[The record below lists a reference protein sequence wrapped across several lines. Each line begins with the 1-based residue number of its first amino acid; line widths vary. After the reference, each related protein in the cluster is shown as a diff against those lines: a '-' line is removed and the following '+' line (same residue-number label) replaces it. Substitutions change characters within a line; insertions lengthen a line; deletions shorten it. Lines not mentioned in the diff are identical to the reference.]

1 MALVL
6 PDSGVLPN
14 STTWIGWWIERED
27 GWHTYWEHPGN
38 VGLTPKLDWE
48 LPDGF
53 KVENLQ
59 FPFPKRVQM
68 AGVKAYGHHGQTLYL
83 AQLQVPEIAMGEQV
97 KLTAKAR
104 WMVCSNVCLPQYT
117 ELSITLPVV
126 VSLQPDKQWEP
137 KFSECLNNLPKEI
150 PKNWTIKAREIG
162 QFTKLSIT
170 NIDPSKVKDAY
181 LFGGDYLVCSD
192 AQQNLRF
199 LQSGFELLLPKPT
212 WPKESH
218 AERKLSRKLLFF
230 PLALKQATRE
240 LKPHFLCTYLY
251 ELATEFSSFYNHEKV
266 MIDDVEAKELRLLLC
281 SSTQSVLKT
290 GLNLLGIDTLAEM

>member
-1 MALVL
+1 VRKVVQLKVLCSVLLAIFLCGKLAGLTGPMHQDGPVTMVLVL

-68 AGVKAYGHHGQTLYL
+68 AGVKVYGHHGQTLYL
-83 AQLQVPEIAMGEQV
+83 ARLQVPEIAVGERV

-117 ELSITLPVV
+117 ELCITLPVV
-126 VSLQPDKQWEP
+126 DSLQPDKQWEP
-137 KFSECLNNLPKEI
+137 TFSEFLDNLPNEI
-150 PKNWTIKAREIG
+150 PKKWTIKAQEIG

-170 NIDPSKVKDAY
+170 NIDPSKVKNAY

-199 LQSGFELLLPKPT
+199 LPSGFELLLPKPT
-212 WPKESH
+212 WPKENPTQLH
-218 AERKLSRKLLFF
+218 GLL
-230 PLALKQATRE
+230 QITSSSN
-240 LKPHFLCTYLY
+240 
-251 ELATEFSSFYNHEKV
+251 TESFYT
-266 MIDDVEAKELRLLLC
+266 L
-281 SSTQSVLKT
+281 QSPLK
-290 GLNLLGIDTLAEM
+290 

>member
-1 MALVL
+1 VRKVVQLKTIFSVLLAIFLCGKLAGLTGPMHQDGPVTMALVL

-53 KVENLQ
+53 KAENLQ

-83 AQLQVPEIAMGEQV
+83 AQLQVPEIAVGEQV

-126 VSLQPDKQWEP
+126 DSLQPDKQWEP
-137 KFSECLNNLPKEI
+137 GFSEFLNNLPKEI

-199 LQSGFELLLPKPT
+199 LPSGFELLLPKPT
-212 WPKESH
+212 WPKENPTQLH
-218 AERKLSRKLLFF
+218 GLL
-230 PLALKQATRE
+230 QITSSSN
-240 LKPHFLCTYLY
+240 
-251 ELATEFSSFYNHEKV
+251 TESFYT
-266 MIDDVEAKELRLLLC
+266 L
-281 SSTQSVLKT
+281 QSPLK
-290 GLNLLGIDTLAEM
+290 

>member
-1 MALVL
+1 VRKVFQLKGLFSVLLAIFLCGKLVGLTGPAHQDGPITMALVL

-53 KVENLQ
+53 TVESLQ

-68 AGVKAYGHHGQTLYL
+68 AGVKAYGHHGQTLCL
-83 AQLQVPEIAMGEQV
+83 AQLQVPEIAVGERV

-126 VSLQPDKQWEP
+126 DSLQPDKQWEP
-137 KFSECLNNLPKEI
+137 KFSEFLNNRPKEI
-150 PKNWTIKAREIG
+150 PKNWKIKAQEVG
-162 QFTKLSIT
+162 QFTKLSIAHD
-170 NIDPSKVKDAY
+170 DPSKVRDAY

-199 LQSGFELLLPKPT
+199 LPSGFELLLPKPT
-212 WPKESH
+212 WPKENPTQLH
-218 AERKLSRKLLFF
+218 GLLQITSSSNAQIFYSLQA
-230 PLALKQATRE
+230 PL
-240 LKPHFLCTYLY
+240 
-251 ELATEFSSFYNHEKV
+251 N
-266 MIDDVEAKELRLLLC
+266 
-281 SSTQSVLKT
+281 
-290 GLNLLGIDTLAEM
+290 

>member
-1 MALVL
+1 VRKVLQLKALFSVLLTIFLCGKLNGLTGLMHQDGPITMALVL

-83 AQLQVPEIAMGEQV
+83 ARLQVPEIAVGERV

-117 ELSITLPVV
+117 ELCITLPVV
-126 VSLQPDKQWEP
+126 DSLQPDKQWEP
-137 KFSECLNNLPKEI
+137 KFSEFLDNLPKEI
-150 PKNWTIKAREIG
+150 PKNWKIKAHEIG
-162 QFTKLSIT
+162 QFTKLSIA

-199 LQSGFELLLPKPT
+199 LPSGFELLLPKPT
-212 WPKESH
+212 WPKENPTQLH
-218 AERKLSRKLLFF
+218 GLL
-230 PLALKQATRE
+230 QITSSSN
-240 LKPHFLCTYLY
+240 
-251 ELATEFSSFYNHEKV
+251 TESFYT
-266 MIDDVEAKELRLLLC
+266 L
-281 SSTQSVLKT
+281 QSPLK
-290 GLNLLGIDTLAEM
+290 

>member
-1 MALVL
+1 MHQDGPVTMALVL
-6 PDSGVLPN
+6 PDSGVLSN

-38 VGLTPKLDWE
+38 VGLTPNLDWE
-48 LPDGF
+48 LPDDF
-53 KVENLQ
+53 KVDNLQ

-83 AQLQVPEIAMGEQV
+83 AQLQVPAIAVGEQV

-126 VSLQPDKQWEP
+126 DSVQPDKQWEP
-137 KFSECLNNLPKEI
+137 KFSEFLNNMPKEI

-170 NIDPSKVKDAY
+170 NIDPSKVKNAY

-192 AQQNLRF
+192 GQQNLRF

-212 WPKESH
+212 WPKENPTQLH
-218 AERKLSRKLLFF
+218 GLL
-230 PLALKQATRE
+230 QITSSSN
-240 LKPHFLCTYLY
+240 
-251 ELATEFSSFYNHEKV
+251 TESFYT
-266 MIDDVEAKELRLLLC
+266 L
-281 SSTQSVLKT
+281 QSPLK
-290 GLNLLGIDTLAEM
+290 

>member
-1 MALVL
+1 VRKVVQLKGLFSVLLAISLCGKLAGLTGPLHQDGPITMALVL
-6 PDSGVLPN
+6 PNSGVLPN

-48 LPDGF
+48 LPEGF
-53 KVENLQ
+53 KAESLQ

-83 AQLQVPEIAMGEQV
+83 AHLQVPEIAVGERV

-126 VSLQPDKQWEP
+126 DSLQPDKEWEP
-137 KFSECLNNLPKEI
+137 KFSEFLDHLPKEI
-150 PKNWTIKAREIG
+150 PQNWTIKAQEIG
-162 QFTKLSIT
+162 QFTKLSIAHD
-170 NIDPSKVKDAY
+170 DPSKVKDAY

-192 AQQNLRF
+192 AKQNLRF
-199 LQSGFELLLPKPT
+199 LPSGFELLLPKPT
-212 WPKESH
+212 WPKENPTQLHGLLQITSSSN
-218 AERKLSRKLLFF
+218 ALSYYKLQA
-230 PLALKQATRE
+230 PL
-240 LKPHFLCTYLY
+240 H
-251 ELATEFSSFYNHEKV
+251 
-266 MIDDVEAKELRLLLC
+266 
-281 SSTQSVLKT
+281 
-290 GLNLLGIDTLAEM
+290 

>member
-1 MALVL
+1 VRKVVQLKTIFSVLLAIFLCGKLAGLTGPMHQDGPVTMALVL

-27 GWHTYWEHPGN
+27 GWHTYWKHPGN

-53 KVENLQ
+53 KAENLQ

-83 AQLQVPEIAMGEQV
+83 AQLQVPEIAVGEQV

-126 VSLQPDKQWEP
+126 DSLQPDKQWEP
-137 KFSECLNNLPKEI
+137 GFSEFLNNLPKEI

-212 WPKESH
+212 WPKENPTQLH
-218 AERKLSRKLLFF
+218 GLL
-230 PLALKQATRE
+230 QITSSSN
-240 LKPHFLCTYLY
+240 
-251 ELATEFSSFYNHEKV
+251 TESFYT
-266 MIDDVEAKELRLLLC
+266 I
-281 SSTQSVLKT
+281 QSPLK
-290 GLNLLGIDTLAEM
+290 

>member
-1 MALVL
+1 MHQDGPVTMALVL

-53 KVENLQ
+53 KAENLQ

-83 AQLQVPEIAMGEQV
+83 ARLQVPEIAVGEQV

-126 VSLQPDKQWEP
+126 DSLQPDKQWEP
-137 KFSECLNNLPKEI
+137 KFSEFLNNLPKEI
-150 PKNWTIKAREIG
+150 PKNWTIQAREIG

-170 NIDPSKVKDAY
+170 NIDPSKVKNAY

-199 LQSGFELLLPKPT
+199 LPSGFELLLPKPT
-212 WPKESH
+212 WPKENPTQLH
-218 AERKLSRKLLFF
+218 GLL
-230 PLALKQATRE
+230 QITSSSN
-240 LKPHFLCTYLY
+240 
-251 ELATEFSSFYNHEKV
+251 TESFYT
-266 MIDDVEAKELRLLLC
+266 L
-281 SSTQSVLKT
+281 QSPLK
-290 GLNLLGIDTLAEM
+290 

>member
-1 MALVL
+1 MRKVVQLKGLFSVLLAISLCCKLAGLTGPSHQDGPVAMALVL

-48 LPDGF
+48 LPKGF
-53 KVENLQ
+53 KAESLK

-83 AQLQVPEIAMGEQV
+83 AQLQVPEIAVGDRV

-126 VSLQPDKQWEP
+126 DSLQPDKQWDP
-137 KFSECLNNLPKEI
+137 RFSEFLDHLPKEI
-150 PKNWTIKAREIG
+150 PQNWTINAQEIG
-162 QFTKLSIT
+162 QFTKLSIAHD
-170 NIDPSKVKDAY
+170 DPSKVKDAY

-199 LQSGFELLLPKPT
+199 LASGFELLLPKPT
-212 WPKESH
+212 WPKENPTQ
-218 AERKLSRKLLFF
+218 LNGLL
-230 PLALKQATRE
+230 QIT
-240 LKPHFLCTYLY
+240 
-251 ELATEFSSFYNHEKV
+251 SSSNVQSFYTLQ
-266 MIDDVEAKELRLLLC
+266 AP
-281 SSTQSVLKT
+281 
-290 GLNLLGIDTLAEM
+290 LN

>member
-1 MALVL
+1 VRKVVQLKTIFSVLLAIFLCGKLAGLTGPMHQDGPVTMALVL

-53 KVENLQ
+53 KAENLQ

-83 AQLQVPEIAMGEQV
+83 AQLQVPEIAVGEQV

-126 VSLQPDKQWEP
+126 DSLQPDKQWEP
-137 KFSECLNNLPKEI
+137 GFSEFLNNLPKEI

-199 LQSGFELLLPKPT
+199 LPSGFELLLPKPT
-212 WPKESH
+212 WPKENPTQLH
-218 AERKLSRKLLFF
+218 GLL
-230 PLALKQATRE
+230 QITSSSN
-240 LKPHFLCTYLY
+240 
-251 ELATEFSSFYNHEKV
+251 TESFYT
-266 MIDDVEAKELRLLLC
+266 I
-281 SSTQSVLKT
+281 QSPLK
-290 GLNLLGIDTLAEM
+290 

>member
-1 MALVL
+1 VRKVVQLKTIFTVLLAIIQCGKLAGLTGPTHQDGPVTMALVL

-53 KVENLQ
+53 EAENLQ

-83 AQLQVPEIAMGEQV
+83 AQLQVPEIAVGEQV
-97 KLTAKAR
+97 KLNAKAR

-126 VSLQPDKQWEP
+126 DSLQPDKQWEP
-137 KFSECLNNLPKEI
+137 KFSEFLENLPNEI
-150 PKNWTIKAREIG
+150 PKKWTIKAQEIG
-162 QFTKLSIT
+162 QFNKLSIT

-212 WPKESH
+212 WPKENPTQLH
-218 AERKLSRKLLFF
+218 GLLQITSSSNTENFYILQS
-230 PLALKQATRE
+230 PLK
-240 LKPHFLCTYLY
+240 
-251 ELATEFSSFYNHEKV
+251 
-266 MIDDVEAKELRLLLC
+266 
-281 SSTQSVLKT
+281 
-290 GLNLLGIDTLAEM
+290 